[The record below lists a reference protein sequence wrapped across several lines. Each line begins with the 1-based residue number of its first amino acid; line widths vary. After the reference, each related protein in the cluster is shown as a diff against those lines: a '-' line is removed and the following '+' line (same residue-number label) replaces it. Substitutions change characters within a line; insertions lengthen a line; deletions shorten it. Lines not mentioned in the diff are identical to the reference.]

1 MVVNPWKL
9 FVIGAIGTGVVVN
22 LSFLTLSLWSPSIPV
37 ESHPYERG
45 LEFQSVID
53 SRQKISERGWILHPV
68 FSMNKERDASNLP
81 PETSISFEIIERE
94 GGRVPIEMLT
104 LTIVNPIDAKQDR
117 VINFVRSDAGE
128 FKALTTPLFGK
139 LLLTWRFTT
148 NQESFVV
155 AEERYVDFAAAS
167 GEKGR

>member
-1 MVVNPWKL
+1 MVNPWKL
-9 FVIGAIGTGVVVN
+9 FVVGAIGTGVAVN

-53 SRQKISERGWILHPV
+53 SRQKLSERGWSLHPK
-68 FSMNKERDASNLP
+68 FSITKEREASNLP
-81 PETSISFEIIERE
+81 PQTMISFEIIDRE
-94 GGRVPIEMLT
+94 SNRIPVEMLS
-104 LTIVNPIDAKQDR
+104 LSIVNPTDAKQDR
-117 VINFVRSDAGE
+117 VINFVRSGTGE
-128 FKALTTPLFGK
+128 LEALTTPLLGN

-155 AEERYVDFAAAS
+155 AEERYVE
-167 GEKGR
+167 GN